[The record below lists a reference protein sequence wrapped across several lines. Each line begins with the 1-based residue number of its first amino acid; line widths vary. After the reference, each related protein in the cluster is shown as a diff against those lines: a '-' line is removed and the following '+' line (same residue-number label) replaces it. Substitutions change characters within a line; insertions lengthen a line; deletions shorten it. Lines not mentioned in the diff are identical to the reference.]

1 MSRFS
6 ILRTSIFLTSALALG
21 TGFSF
26 SGQTVMAAQLPQAP
40 YHVVAGDTL
49 YSIAQLSSSSL
60 TTLLKVNNFTS
71 QTTIYPGESIA
82 LPFVYK
88 VESGDS
94 LWYLARHYGTTIG
107 KIKALNGLTSN
118 VIYPGMTLLIA
129 RGSKL
134 EASSNSI
141 QSTAITAVNSI
152 PTNTNHMPAS
162 TVFNAASSTQST
174 SATINAVATAYDS
187 TVASNGSWGA
197 VDYFGNPLQ
206 FGDIAVDP
214 SVIPLG
220 SKVFISGYSDTN
232 LPKGGFYATAVDT
245 GGAIKGD
252 KIDIYMQ
259 STTAAIDFGVENVQ
273 VTVLKN

>member
-1 MSRFS
+1 MSKFS

-40 YHVVAGDTL
+40 YHVVSGDTL
-49 YSIAQLSSSSL
+49 YSIAQLSASSL
-60 TTLLKVNNFTS
+60 PDLLKVNNFTL
-71 QTTIYPGESIA
+71 QTTIYPGETIA

-88 VESGDS
+88 VQSGDA
-94 LWYLARHYGTTIG
+94 LWYLARHYGTTVG
-107 KIKALNGLTSN
+107 KIKALNGLKSN
-118 VIYPGMTLLIA
+118 VIYPGMTLLFA

-134 EASSNSI
+134 EANSV
-141 QSTAITAVNSI
+141 QNTATTAV
-152 PTNTNHMPAS
+152 S
-162 TVFNAASSTQST
+162 TTSNAASSSQST
-174 SATINAVATAYDS
+174 SSTINAVATAYDS

-197 VDYFGNPLQ
+197 VDYFGDPLQ

-245 GGAIKGD
+245 GGAIKGN
-252 KIDIYMQ
+252 KIDIYMK
-259 STTAAIDFGVENVQ
+259 STTAALDFGVENVQ
-273 VTVLKN
+273 VTVFKN

>member
-88 VESGDS
+88 VQSGDA
-94 LWYLARHYGTTIG
+94 LWYLAHHYGTTIG

-134 EASSNSI
+134 ESYGTQN
-141 QSTAITAVNSI
+141 TAIAAV
-152 PTNTNHMPAS
+152 S
-162 TVFNAASSTQST
+162 TPIKAPSSTQSAA
-174 SATINAVATAYDS
+174 SSINAVATAYDS

-197 VDYFGNPLQ
+197 VDYFGDPLQ

-252 KIDIYMQ
+252 KIDIYMK